1 MTPTKTNNNW
11 FTHTS
16 DKPYDRHQY
25 KLHTK
30 NNQSMLFDDYEQL
43 RLTWFQTQQTH
54 MLSHVEVLDIKQKK
68 NSEKG
73 FM

>member
-16 DKPYDRHQY
+16 DKPYDRHHY

-30 NNQSMLFDDYEQL
+30 NNKSILFDNYEQL
-43 RLTWFQTQQTH
+43 GSVWSQAQQTH

-68 NSEKG
+68 NHKKG

>member
-1 MTPTKTNNNW
+1 
-11 FTHTS
+11 
-16 DKPYDRHQY
+16 
-25 KLHTK
+25 
-30 NNQSMLFDDYEQL
+30 MLFDDYEQL
-43 RLTWFQTQQTH
+43 RLTWFQTQQTY